1 MVLDIHK
8 PRLKYEK
15 MNMVPR
21 PHLNVNETWSDV
33 SQARKSKDHIS
44 LIPLKCPRWPL
55 ENSHITLA

>member
-1 MVLDIHK
+1 
-8 PRLKYEK
+8 
-15 MNMVPR
+15 MVPR